1 MCKATGEAGVHQRPL
16 CVPLDLAIEV
26 TLTSCYVV
34 EVSSFEREMSEAV
47 KDVQR
52 TVFLDL
58 IRAHPEMTLAE
69 LSKLSRGQFSGLLSS
84 VTVGEVIRAG
94 RESLGADMTTIA
106 KRRDEDEDDVNTR
119 TAAGRREYDARVL
132 DFIRASEEPVS
143 ATEIRNHMGG
153 TSLQVRKAVA
163 RLIESEV
170 VTWHG
175 KARGTRYSAL

>member
-1 MCKATGEAGVHQRPL
+1 MLTQAL
-16 CVPLDLAIEV
+16 CYLVR
-26 TLTSCYVV
+26 
-34 EVSSFEREMSEAV
+34 VSSFEREMSEAV

-94 RESLGADMTTIA
+94 RESLHADM
-106 KRRDEDEDDVNTR
+106 DELARSRAEEEDVNTR
-119 TAAGRREYDARVL
+119 TAAGRRDYDARVL
-132 DFIRASEEPVS
+132 EFIRASEEPVS
-143 ATEIRNHMGG
+143 ATEIRNHING

-163 RLIESEV
+163 RLIEAEL

-175 KARGTRYSAL
+175 KARGTRYSVL